1 MKDVF
6 ETKNARLSVLSPIH
20 IGSFEQRLTPF
31 EYVQSGQYVYPV
43 SDDRLSQFLHK
54 KKLIDT
60 YTSAVGR
67 EGHRFRL
74 LSFFRENRFTPSESD
89 LLEISSGRK
98 IRVIGD
104 TSRLQDYRPFIR
116 DGFGNIYVPG
126 TSLKGVMRTAILYSV
141 LIDYRMRQPREYE
154 GHVINRIEGTETRLF
169 KKKYPFQWIQVD
181 CLQNFVLSNK
191 SRSPNTDWLRML
203 HIRDAYPVNLRE
215 TNLLPVNVLK
225 REGNGWT
232 YRTERTGQNTTIW
245 VEAIPP
251 GAVFD
256 VVLAW
261 DKELHG
267 LFKSGHGF
275 VEPLQ
280 GLSDLVS
287 KVDRFAKDIIEHE
300 KRFSNGHRLCD
311 WYKETMANIRIGF
324 GSGMAST
331 TILLLLPENLRK
343 KVRNLSGFNRGDD
356 VAPKSRRVWLD
367 KEKPI
372 PLGWAVL
379 EFVE

>member
-6 ETKNARLSVLSPIH
+6 ETKKARLSVLSPIH

-74 LSFFRENRFTPSESD
+74 LSFFKENRFTPSESD

-104 TSRLQDYRPFIR
+104 TLRLQDYRPFIR

-126 TSLKGVMRTAILYSV
+126 TSLKGVMRTGILYNA
-141 LIDYRMRQPREYE
+141 LIDFKTRQPREFE
-154 GHVINRIEGTETRLF
+154 SQVLNRIEGTETRLF
-169 KKKYPFQWIQVD
+169 KRKYPFQWIQD
-181 CLQNFVLSNK
+181 NYLEDFVLSK
-191 SRSPNTDWLRML
+191 KTRSPNTDWLRMF
-203 HIRDAYPVNLRE
+203 HVRDAYPVNLRE
-215 TNLLPVNVLK
+215 TILLPVNVLK
-225 REGNGWT
+225 KERDGWT
-232 YRTERTGQNTTIW
+232 YRMERAGQNTTIW
-245 VEAIPP
+245 VEAVPQST
-251 GAVFD
+251 VFE
-256 VVLAW
+256 VELAW
-261 DKELHG
+261 DKKLHR
-267 LFKSGHGF
+267 LFKPMQGVS
-275 VEPLQ
+275 EPLQ
-280 GLSDLVS
+280 GLSDLLS
-287 KVDRFAKDIIEHE
+287 KVDKFAKDIIEYE
-300 KRFSNGHRLCD
+300 KRFATGHRLCN
-311 WYKETMANIRIGF
+311 WYSEKKANIRIGF
-324 GSGMAST
+324 GSGMTAT

-356 VAPKSRRVWLD
+356 VAPKSRRVWID
-367 KEKPI
+367 KDMPI
-372 PLGWAVL
+372 PLGWAAL